1 MRHGL
6 GAEPQSGVVSA
17 MEILVWIGAGLTLLG
32 LAGLIWCIVLA
43 ARARSAGLSDEALRA
58 RLQKVVALNL
68 GALAL
73 SALGLMAV
81 IVGIFLG

>member
-1 MRHGL
+1 
-6 GAEPQSGVVSA
+6 
-17 MEILVWIGAGLTLLG
+17 MELLVWIGAGLTLLG
-32 LAGLIWCIVLA
+32 LLGLVWCILLA
-43 ARARSAGLSDEALRA
+43 VRARRAGLSDEDLRA

-68 GALAL
+68 GALAV

>member
-1 MRHGL
+1 
-6 GAEPQSGVVSA
+6 

-32 LAGLIWCIVLA
+32 LAGLIWCILLA
-43 ARARSAGLSDEALRA
+43 ARARRAGLSDNALRA

-68 GALAL
+68 GSLAL